1 MSAYEQQIE
10 KLKESVESWRVE
22 LEVPGLTYGV
32 FIDGEAHST
41 GAGVTSVEN
50 PLPVTDET
58 LFQIG
63 SVTKTVTATA
73 MMRLVDQGKLD
84 LDAPVRNYLPDFRVA
99 DSVTSEQVR
108 VRQLLTHVA
117 GWTGDV
123 FIDNGN
129 GDDAAQKY
137 VEGMATFRQLAPLGT
152 VFSYNNASFCVAA
165 CVIEVLTER
174 PFEEAITNLIFEP
187 LGMERSFFF
196 PHQVMLHRFAV
207 GHQAG
212 SQDSDQESRIL
223 SPWAIPRGMNGA
235 GGISCHIGDLLRYGA
250 YHLGQGPPLLRSETL
265 QQMHIPHAAINS
277 YMGSVGLSWIIS
289 SYDGRSVLWHGGGTN
304 GQNSVLA
311 LVPDRRLALGMMTNG
326 QKGDKLNDRFK
337 RAVLREFCGIDVPE
351 PEVIASSEAELA
363 QYAGT
368 YEGTMRR
375 IELRMEGG
383 ALLAD
388 IRITGA
394 FPSAEPAPEPT
405 PAAVGRCA
413 DDQLLV
419 LDGDYEGT
427 RGDIIRDET
436 GAIRYLRFGSR
447 INVRQ

>member
-1 MSAYEQQIE
+1 MSDHQGQFEKVGEQ
-10 KLKESVESWRVE
+10 VEAWRE
-22 LEVPGLTYGV
+22 EMGVPGFTYGV
-32 FIDGEAHST
+32 TVSGESFTA
-41 GAGVTSVEN
+41 GAGITSVEN

-63 SVTKTVTATA
+63 SITKTVTATA
-73 MMRLVDQGKLD
+73 MMRLVEQGRLE
-84 LDAPVRNYLPDFRVA
+84 LNAAVREYLPDFRVRDVDVSA
-99 DSVTSEQVR
+99 RVTVWH
-108 VRQLLTHVA
+108 LLTHLS

-123 FIDNGN
+123 FTDKGN
-129 GDDAAQKY
+129 NDDAAEKY
-137 VEGMATFRQLAPLGT
+137 VNSMAEFEQLAPLGT
-152 VFSYNNASFCVAA
+152 VFSYNNAAFCVAGR
-165 CVIEVLTER
+165 VIEVLTGET
-174 PFEEAITNLIFEP
+174 FEDAIRDLIFEP
-187 LGMERSFFF
+187 LGMDRSFFF
-196 PHQVMLHRFAV
+196 PHQVMLNRFAV
-207 GHQAG
+207 GHQMEDVDG
-212 SQDSDQESRIL
+212 EPRVL

-235 GGISCHIGDLLRYGA
+235 GGVSCHIGDLLRYGA

-265 QQMHIPHAAINS
+265 RQMHIPHAAINS

-289 SYDGRSVLWHGGGTN
+289 AYDGRRVLWHGGGTN

-326 QKGDKLNDRFK
+326 QNGDKLNDRFK
-337 RAVLREFCGIDVPE
+337 RAVFRDFCGIDVPE
-351 PEVIASSEAELA
+351 PELIASSEAELA

-375 IELRMEGG
+375 IELKMEGG

-394 FPSAEPAPEPT
+394 FPSAEPTPEPM

-413 DDQLLV
+413 DDQLLI
-419 LDGDYEGT
+419 LEGDYEGT
-427 RGDIIRDET
+427 NGDIIRDEK
-436 GAIRYLRFGSR
+436 GVIRYLRFGSR